1 MHNLQGIMHNSLFR
15 VNFNISRISV
25 TNILDLKLTEIKNSH
40 DLGLSLS
47 TFITEMMETQL
58 TPTDNC

>member
-47 TFITEMMETQL
+47 TFINEMMETQL

>member
-1 MHNLQGIMHNSLFR
+1 MHNLQGIMYNSLFR

-47 TFITEMMETQL
+47 TFINEMMETQL